1 MKFLFLSRNRNRT
14 HFLVAL
20 LKTKLASR
28 DIEQFLF
35 FGCMRSVAA
44 KALAA
49 PGRRVRE
56 FFG

>member
-1 MKFLFLSRNRNRT
+1 MKFLFLSRNCNRT

-28 DIEQFLF
+28 GIEQILF
-35 FGCMRSVAA
+35 FACVRAVAG

-49 PGRRVRE
+49 TGRRVRE